1 MSTIKESQSDYKRFS
16 IFTGTKRL
24 HLRAETQEDRR
35 MWLEALR
42 AVKDMFPRMPNSEL
56 MATVDNFVVSMDKI
70 RQRLVEEGV
79 NHAAIQD
86 IEQIVKDEFSGLQK
100 QLVALKQK
108 QSLLLDTLR
117 KLEVRHIAHL
127 SSKKLCEEKTN

>member
-1 MSTIKESQSDYKRFS
+1 
-16 IFTGTKRL
+16 
-24 HLRAETQEDRR
+24 

-70 RQRLVEEGV
+70 RQRLVEEGI
-79 NHAAIQD
+79 NNSAIQD
-86 IEQIVKDEFSGLQK
+86 IEKIVKDEFSALQN

-117 KLEVRHIAHL
+117 KLEVRNIAHIF
-127 SSKKLCEEKTN
+127 SKNLCEDKKN